1 MDIKI
6 MEKETSSNECHHIR
20 GLYHR
25 NELSLT
31 DRISYRWVF
40 YPLDT
45 QLLST
50 DFYSTSTCGL
60 PVPAGSSLLSPS
72 VHRPLTPVPQAFLG
86 STCEHTTRSPP
97 ADFHSCGPR
106 TSAPCPSPQHLSLLG
121 TLFLGLGLLAPSSLS
136 LPQTRAAHYLETPAH
151 PFHPESPSSFPPPAA
166 SITKTLHLS
175 WTMLLTPPGNTH
187 PPSSLPG
194 ASLAPMAWPDSAQMC
209 QEISE
214 RDWS

>member
-6 MEKETSSNECHHIR
+6 MEKETSSNKCHHIR

-72 VHRPLTPVPQAFLG
+72 VHRPLTPVPQAFLD

-136 LPQTRAAHYLETPAH
+136 LPHTRAAHYLETPAH